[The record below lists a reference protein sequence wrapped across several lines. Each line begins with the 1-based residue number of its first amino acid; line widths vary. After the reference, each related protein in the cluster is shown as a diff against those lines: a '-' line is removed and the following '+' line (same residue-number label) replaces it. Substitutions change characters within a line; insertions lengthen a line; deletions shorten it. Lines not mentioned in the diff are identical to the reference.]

1 MNRRMPNGMYGGVRG
16 ERKSPLLDLE
26 RRAESNNRKT
36 DNAAENIR
44 NYIVIRIGIYYN
56 FYIIELR
63 RKADENI

>member
-1 MNRRMPNGMYGGVRG
+1 MFAIV
-16 ERKSPLLDLE
+16 SAFLLE

-56 FYIIELR
+56 FFIIELR
-63 RKADENI
+63 RKANENI